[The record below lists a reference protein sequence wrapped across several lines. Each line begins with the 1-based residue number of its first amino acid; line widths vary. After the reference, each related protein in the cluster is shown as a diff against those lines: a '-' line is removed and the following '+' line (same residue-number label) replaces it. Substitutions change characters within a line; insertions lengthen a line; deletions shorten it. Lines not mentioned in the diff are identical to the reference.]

1 MVVDD
6 PFVAAC
12 EEEAEAFE
20 MEVRAGVI
28 ATPPPPEAWMFD
40 WVYAE
45 PPAGWGR
52 MRDEALG

>member
-1 MVVDD
+1 MQ
-6 PFVAAC
+6 
-12 EEEAEAFE
+12 
-20 MEVRAGVI
+20 VRAGVI

-45 PPAGWGR
+45 PPAGWSR

>member
-1 MVVDD
+1 MRG
-6 PFVAAC
+6 P
-12 EEEAEAFE
+12 
-20 MEVRAGVI
+20 RAGVI

-45 PPAGWGR
+45 PPAGWDR